1 MKKII
6 YAALCMSI
14 MVSAEAQ
21 ISLTDSYFPAAG
33 DVLVTANASQR
44 IIGLSKTPVKGANV
58 VWDYT
63 FLRQAQTG
71 VGNDSVR
78 YRAVDTSVSN
88 YYANANLMV
97 VVNDSQRIAIN
108 KTASSFDVVGYRG
121 VFINSLPISIGRI
134 KFPFAPVQQERRAPL
149 SYPAT
154 STTSWGFYLA
164 VPSSVLPASI
174 LASLPITPDS
184 IRVTYK
190 TIRRD
195 TIDGWGTLKIPG
207 GAYSVLREKRVS
219 YNTTLLE
226 AKINFLGAS
235 LWQDVTSQ
243 ASAIGVTPIDT
254 TTSFYFWSN
263 TAKEPI
269 MVYSMKPKVD
279 SALTIT
285 YKFLPFTSVK
295 NTEGVAGSFETYPN
309 PAKDVVFFDLK
320 GWKSGTYDL
329 TINDI
334 LGKIYHTET
343 LKING
348 SQNIRV
354 PLNNFVDGTY
364 ITTVKDKD
372 GNVLV
377 SKRLVVTQ

>member
-309 PAKDVVFFDLK
+309 PAKDAVFFDLK